1 MLPTSMPVDTDFD
14 TIYVEEPSED
24 IELALQLAENR
35 LFGTQSGTST

>member
-1 MLPTSMPVDTDFD
+1 MPVDTDFD

-35 LFGTQSGTST
+35 DY